1 MKLIKENCL
10 SCTKVHAIISLRKTC
25 RPNWGPPVSSLRQVD
40 PLLNEASL
48 GLCLSQQ
55 RYCAWQT
62 GQDEFDGEAGENPSS
77 WVIIHT
83 S

>member
-10 SCTKVHAIISLRKTC
+10 SCTKVHAIITFRETC
-25 RPNWGPPVSSLRQVD
+25 ILNWGPPVSSRREVD
-40 PLLNEASL
+40 PLLNEANL
-48 GLCLSQQ
+48 GPRLWQQ
-55 RYCAWQT
+55 YYCAWQT

-77 WVIIHT
+77 LVIIHT